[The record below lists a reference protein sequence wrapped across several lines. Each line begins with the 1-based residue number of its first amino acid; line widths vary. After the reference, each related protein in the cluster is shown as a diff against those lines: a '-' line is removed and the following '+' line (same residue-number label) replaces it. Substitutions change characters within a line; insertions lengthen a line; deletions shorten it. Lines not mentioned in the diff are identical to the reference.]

1 MLRRL
6 LYQGSVGTVLL
17 LGSLL
22 LHAAPASVSLKEALS
37 QLHETGVLVLNARQ
51 EAAIEKESSKLRVP
65 ASTTKLVTAYLAL
78 KHWGTDYRFKTDFY
92 ITRTAQNT
100 ASLWIKGYGDPFL
113 VSEEI
118 QKLAEA
124 LAHRLKASGINTI
137 DEVIL
142 DTGYFET
149 NVVLPGRSDTDNP
162 YDAIP
167 GALAANFN
175 TLYLKKAHGAIVSA
189 ESQTPLTPLAIKLG
203 QHANLRHGRFNL
215 GGSVKTGERYFAEL
229 LSAFLQQSGIQVKNE
244 VQWRN
249 LKELLALKQSQPFYR
264 HLNSLTLAEIIQPMM
279 RYSTNFIANQLALKL
294 SAEKLG
300 APASAEKVKQMM
312 KSDLTNYLGWQDFYL
327 EDGAGLSHQ
336 NRLSP
341 QQLVILLEAF
351 RPWKSLLPEIEDRI
365 FAKSGTLIG
374 VSTLA
379 GYIYQEQHWLPFA
392 LMINQSVPFHYKNQL
407 AIKLKQQL
415 ED

>member
-1 MLRRL
+1 MRRL
-6 LYQGSVGTVLL
+6 LYQWSVGAGLL
-17 LGSLL
+17 LGSTLL
-22 LHAAPASVSLKEALS
+22 YAASASISLKEALS
-37 QLHETGVLVLNARQ
+37 QLHETGVLMLNAHQ
-51 EAAIEKESSKLRVP
+51 EPVIEKDPSMLRIP

-78 KHWGTDYRFKTDFY
+78 KHWGGDYRFKTDFY
-92 ITRTAQNT
+92 VTRNALGTT
-100 ASLWIKGYGDPFL
+100 SLWIKGYGDPFL

-118 QKLAEA
+118 QQLSENLAY
-124 LAHRLKASGINTI
+124 RLKESGIKTI
-137 DEVIL
+137 DEIIL

-175 TLYLKKAHGAIVSA
+175 TLYLKKTHGKIVSA
-189 ESQTPLTPLAIKLG
+189 ESQTPLTPLAIALG
-203 QHANLRHGRFNL
+203 KQVNLKHGRFNL
-215 GGSVKTGERYFAEL
+215 GGKAKTGERYFAEL
-229 LSAFLQQSGIQVKNE
+229 LSVFLQRSGIAVAQD
-244 VQWRN
+244 VQWGS
-249 LKELLALKQSQPFYR
+249 LSHQSALKGATPFYR

-294 SAEKLG
+294 SAETLG
-300 APASAEKVKQMM
+300 VPASPEKVKQMM
-312 KSDLTNYLGWQDFYL
+312 RRDLTYYLGWQDFYL

-341 QQLVILLEAF
+341 QQLVVLLEAF
-351 RPWKSLLPEIEDRI
+351 RPWKSLLPEIEDQI

-379 GYIYQEQHWLPFA
+379 GYIHQQQQWLPFA

-407 AIKLKQQL
+407 ALKLKQQL
-415 ED
+415 EN

>member
-1 MLRRL
+1 MRRL
-6 LYQGSVGTVLL
+6 LYQWSVGAGLL
-17 LGSLL
+17 FGSFL
-22 LHAAPASVSLKEALS
+22 LHAAPASISLKEALN
-37 QLHETGVLVLNARQ
+37 QLHETGVLVLNAQQ
-51 EAAIEKESSKLRVP
+51 EAVIEKEASKLKVP

-78 KHWGTDYRFKTDFY
+78 KHWGEDYRFKTDFY
-92 ITRTAQNT
+92 VTRSPHGTT
-100 ASLWIKGYGDPFL
+100 SLWVKGYGDPFL

-118 QKLAEA
+118 QKLAES
-124 LAHRLKASGINTI
+124 LAYRLKESNINTI
-137 DEVIL
+137 DEIIL
-142 DTGYFET
+142 DTGYFEA

-175 TLYLKKAHGAIVSA
+175 TLYLKKVHGKIVSA
-189 ESQTPLTPLAIKLG
+189 ESQTPLTPLAIALG
-203 QHANLRHGRFNL
+203 KQANLKHGRFNL
-215 GGSVKTGERYFAEL
+215 GGNAKTGEQYFAEL
-229 LSAFLQQSGIQVKNE
+229 LSVFLRRSGVAVSQS
-244 VQWRN
+244 VQWRS
-249 LKELLALKQSQPFYR
+249 LSHQLALKKTTPFYR

-294 SAEKLG
+294 SAEMFG
-300 APASAEKVKQMM
+300 APASPEKVKQMM
-312 KSDLTNYLGWQDFYL
+312 QTDLTRYLGWQDFYL

-341 QQLVILLEAF
+341 QQLVVLLEAF
-351 RPWKSLLPEIEDRI
+351 RPWKSLLPEIEDQI

-379 GYIYQEQHWLPFA
+379 GYIHQQQQWLPFA

-407 AIKLKQQL
+407 ALKLKQQL
-415 ED
+415 EK

>member
-1 MLRRL
+1 MRRL
-6 LYQGSVGTVLL
+6 LYQWSVGAGLL
-17 LGSLL
+17 LGSFL

-37 QLHETGVLVLNARQ
+37 QLHETGVLMLNAQQ
-51 EAAIEKESSKLRVP
+51 EPVIEKDASKLRVP

-78 KHWGTDYRFKTDFY
+78 KHWGADYRFKTDFY
-92 ITRTAQNT
+92 VTRTT
-100 ASLWIKGYGDPFL
+100 HGTSSLWVKGYGDPFL

-118 QKLAEA
+118 QKLAEN
-124 LAHRLKASGINTI
+124 LAYRLKASGIKTV
-137 DEVIL
+137 DEIIL

-149 NVVLPGRSDTDNP
+149 NVVLPGRSNTDNP

-175 TLYLKKAHGAIVSA
+175 TLYLKKVRGAIVSA
-189 ESQTPLTPLAIKLG
+189 EPQTPLTPLAVALG
-203 QHANLRHGRFNL
+203 KHTNLKHGRFNL
-215 GGSVKTGERYFAEL
+215 GGNAKTGERYFAEL
-229 LSAFLQQSGIQVKNE
+229 LSVFLQRSGIAVAQNVK
-244 VQWRN
+244 WRSLN
-249 LKELLALKQSQPFYR
+249 HQQDLKESPPFYR

-294 SAEKLG
+294 SAERLG
-300 APASAEKVKQMM
+300 VPASPEKVKQMM
-312 KSDLTNYLGWQDFYL
+312 RTDLTHYLGWQDFYL

-341 QQLVILLEAF
+341 QQLVVLLEAF
-351 RPWKSLLPEIEDRI
+351 RPWKSLLPEIEDQI

-379 GYIYQEQHWLPFA
+379 GYIYQQQHWLPFA
-392 LMINQSVPFHYKNQL
+392 LMINQPVPFHYKNQL
-407 AIKLKQQL
+407 ALQLKQQL
-415 ED
+415 EK